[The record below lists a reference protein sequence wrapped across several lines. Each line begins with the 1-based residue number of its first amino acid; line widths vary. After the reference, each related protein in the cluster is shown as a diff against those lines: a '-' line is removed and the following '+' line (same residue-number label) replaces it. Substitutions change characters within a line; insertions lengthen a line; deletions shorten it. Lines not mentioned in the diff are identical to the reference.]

1 MLGDWRIDIK
11 SRRQGGSGPKAK
23 KKGKAFCLIIL
34 RLLVKK
40 SIHTK
45 ISPIGM
51 SPSLW

>member
-1 MLGDWRIDIK
+1 MLGDWPIDIK
-11 SRRQGGSGPKAK
+11 SRRQSGSGPKAK

-51 SPSLW
+51 SPSPC